1 MRASTPP
8 NSRTLKCLLI
18 ACAAV
23 MAMSTDGMGA
33 SAQVAPSRDI
43 QAPSIVIPG
52 SGRKD
57 LSIDVEVTD
66 KLGHNVRDLSAN
78 EFTLLDDGSPV
89 KLTNFAAVTSNAP
102 TSTPVRVIIVIDAIN
117 APFTTVARMREQLG
131 EFLAEDGGQLAHPTS
146 IAVLSQWGLKV
157 TNNSSTDGKAL
168 LATLNNAN
176 GELRDIGRSAGI
188 YGAADRLEWS
198 VSQLAQLAAVEA
210 TKPGRKLMLFIS
222 PGWPLLSWA
231 GIDEQTKARQ
241 WTFDS
246 IVSLTNGLRDA
257 HITVSCI
264 SPYELGR
271 GNPFYY
277 QTYLKAVPTPK
288 QAEYPDLALQVIAT
302 HTGGVVQTNGYD
314 ILGALNT
321 AIRDAGSYYTLTFEG
336 AHADHLNEYHA
347 LQLKVDKPGV
357 KVRTTYGYYAQTQ

>member
-1 MRASTPP
+1 MHAFTQA
-8 NSRTLKCLLI
+8 KAKICLLI
-18 ACAAV
+18 ACAVVPAV
-23 MAMSTDGMGA
+23 GVGFSTN
-33 SAQVAPSRDI
+33 AQVAPKRAVK
-43 QAPSIVIPG
+43 APSIVIPR
-52 SGRKD
+52 SGKND

-66 KLGHNVRDLSAN
+66 KLGHNVRDLRAN
-78 EFTLLDDGSPV
+78 EFTLLDNGSPV
-89 KLTNFAAVTSNAP
+89 KLTNFEAVASNTP
-102 TSTPVRVIIVIDAIN
+102 TATPVRVIIVIDAIN
-117 APFTTVARMREQLG
+117 APFDTVARMRQQLG
-131 EFLAEDGGQLAHPTS
+131 EFLAEDGGHLAHPTT

-168 LATLNNAN
+168 LATLNDAN
-176 GELRDIGRSAGI
+176 GELREIGKSAGV

-198 VSQLAQLAAVEA
+198 ISQLAQLSALEA

-231 GIDEQTKARQ
+231 GIDEQTKERQ

-246 IVSLTNGLRDA
+246 VVSFTNGLRDA

-264 SPYELGR
+264 NPYELGR

-277 QTYLKAVPTPK
+277 QTYLKAVPSPK

-302 HTGGVVQTNGYD
+302 HTGGVVQTNGND

-321 AIRDAGSYYTLTFEG
+321 AIRDANSYYTLTFEG
-336 AHADHLNEYHA
+336 AHATHPDEYHA
-347 LQLKVDKPGV
+347 LQLKVDKPDV
-357 KVRTTYGYYAQTQ
+357 KVRTTYGYYAQTQQ

>member
-1 MRASTPP
+1 MDARVK
-8 NSRTLKCLLI
+8 SRISICLLI
-18 ACAAV
+18 ACAAGLS
-23 MAMSTDGMGA
+23 AN
-33 SAQVAPSRDI
+33 AQVAPTRDI
-43 QAPSIVIPG
+43 KAPSIVIPG
-52 SGRKD
+52 SGKKD

-66 KLGHNVRDLSAN
+66 KLDHNVSDLSAN
-78 EFTLLDDGSPV
+78 EFTLLDNGSPV
-89 KLTNFAAVTSNAP
+89 KLTNFEAVAANTP
-102 TSTPVRVIIVIDAIN
+102 TPTPVRVIIVVDAIN

-131 EFLAEDGGQLAHPTS
+131 EFLGEDGGQLAHPTS

-168 LATLNNAN
+168 LASLNDAN
-176 GELRDIGRSAGI
+176 GELREIGRSAGV

-198 VSQLAQLAAVEA
+198 LSQLAQLAAVEA

-231 GIDEQTKARQ
+231 GLDEVTKERQ
-241 WTFDS
+241 WTFDT

-264 SPYELGR
+264 NPNVLGR

-277 QTYLKAVPTPK
+277 QSYLKAVPTPR

-321 AIRDAGSYYTLTFEG
+321 AVRDGGSYYTLTFAG
-336 AHADHLNEYHA
+336 AHADHPNEYHA
-347 LQLKVDKPGV
+347 LQVKVDKPGV
-357 KVRTTYGYYAQTQ
+357 KVRTTYGYYAQTQQ